1 MDNTFANWVGI
12 VAESRRDWGAGTRR
26 IGVGLLLLFRL
37 LWLWIVCMEKFVVLF
52 LAALFVPIALGQ
64 RSGGGADF
72 GGTGM
77 GRGRLISGRGGV
89 PEWEVMEKFREDVF
103 TFVRVMYFS
112 RSGRGRWRIDY
123 PAADLNFSYR
133 LEELTSMKVDPQGEV
148 MDFLDERLFDYP
160 FIFMIDP
167 RNLFLSPVEAEVL
180 RTYLLNGGFLMVDD
194 FWGESMLEHFLGEME
209 SVFPDRE
216 PVSLPLTHPIFHCV
230 FPLEKAPQ
238 VPSEDSAH
246 RNRGTAAES
255 WEDEIYW
262 ETPRPA
268 DYKAILDDKGRIM
281 VLMCHN
287 TDLSDG
293 WEEEGV
299 SRWFFAAYSE
309 KYSYPMGINIV
320 YYALTH

>member
-1 MDNTFANWVGI
+1 
-12 VAESRRDWGAGTRR
+12 
-26 IGVGLLLLFRL
+26 
-37 LWLWIVCMEKFVVLF
+37 MEKLGKKF
-52 LAALFVPIALGQ
+52 AALFLTALLVPVVAWGQ
-64 RSGGGADF
+64 RSGSASDF
-72 GGTGM
+72 GG
-77 GRGRLISGRGGV
+77 RRWISGQGGNLRGGV
-89 PEWEVMEKFREDVF
+89 PEWEIMEKFRRDVF
-103 TFVRVMYFS
+103 TFVRVIYSSHSS
-112 RSGRGRWRIDY
+112 RRGRGRWQIDY

-148 MDFLDERLFDYP
+148 MNFLDERLFDYP
-160 FIFMIDP
+160 FIFLIDP
-167 RNLFLSPVEAEVL
+167 RNLYLSPAEAGVL

-194 FWGESMLEHFLGEME
+194 FWGEGMLEHFLGEME
-209 SVFPDRE
+209 AVFPGRK
-216 PVSLPLTHPIFHCV
+216 PVSLPLAHPIFHCV

-262 ETPRPA
+262 ETPSPA

>member
-1 MDNTFANWVGI
+1 MAARF
-12 VAESRRDWGAGTRR
+12 RRRNA
-26 IGVGLLLLFRL
+26 IQSLFRL
-37 LWLWIVCMEKFVVLF
+37 SRLRMEKLGKKFAVLF
-52 LAALFVPIALGQ
+52 LTTLLLPAAWGQ
-64 RSGGGADF
+64 RSGAGSNF
-72 GGTGM
+72 RE
-77 GRGRLISGRGGV
+77 GRWISGQGGDLRGGV
-89 PEWEVMEKFREDVF
+89 PEWEIMEKFREDVF
-103 TFVRVMYFS
+103 TFVRVIYFS
-112 RSGRGRWRIDY
+112 RGGRSRWRIDY

-148 MDFLDERLFDYP
+148 MNLLDERLFDHP

-167 RNLFLSPVEAEVL
+167 RNLYVSPKEAKVL

-194 FWGESMLEHFLGEME
+194 FWGEGMLEHFLGEMKA
-209 SVFPDRE
+209 VFPERN

-246 RNRGTAAES
+246 RNRGTSTES
-255 WEDEIYW
+255 WEDEISW

-299 SRWFFAAYSE
+299 SRWFFASYSE